1 MAQKCNFVHDLANN
15 DDCVNYNN
23 CYCNVV
29 VAAVAAAEDDD
40 DDDDDDD
47 DNNERGIPLYTLTVC
62 NQNSERLSKTSQA
75 LHGLSAIAEL
85 LVIMNDNNTQSGRVQ
100 PSVRL

>member
-1 MAQKCNFVHDLANN
+1 MTHTVYDDY

-29 VAAVAAAEDDD
+29 VVAAVAAAEDDD
-40 DDDDDDD
+40 GDDDDD

-62 NQNSERLSKTSQA
+62 NQNSVQRL
-75 LHGLSAIAEL
+75 LLIFIIEYIYLSHFYCVYSRSDFYTNIR
-85 LVIMNDNNTQSGRVQ
+85 IWMDG
-100 PSVRL
+100 